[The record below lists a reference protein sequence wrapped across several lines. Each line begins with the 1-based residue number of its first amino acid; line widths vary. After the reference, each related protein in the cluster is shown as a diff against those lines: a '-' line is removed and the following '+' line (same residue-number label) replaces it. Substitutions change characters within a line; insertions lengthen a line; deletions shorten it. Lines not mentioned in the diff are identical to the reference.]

1 MTSISHCGDREV
13 DVGVLARQGFHHAGV
28 PGVPQS
34 SGATSPPRPVF
45 LIVDGHPV
53 HQGGRSRL
61 GARSDCRVRLDSL
74 PSYSPELNPDELLNH
89 DVKAYVGRHRPRNN
103 LIPRAFRAAE
113 SAGIKT
119 ALSDGTGG
127 FPVARGQSLM
137 VD

>member
-1 MTSISHCGDREV
+1 MHQ
-13 DVGVLARQGFHHAGV
+13 ARAV
-28 PGVPQS
+28 K
-34 SGATSPPRPVF
+34 AWR
-45 LIVDGHPV
+45 
-53 HQGGRSRL
+53 
-61 GARSDCRVRLDSL
+61 ARSDCRVRLDFL